1 MDTYIS
7 SRQGFTIVEL
17 LIVIV
22 VVAVLATVSV
32 SAFNGTQQRA
42 RDTQRVQDMQTI
54 VKALELY
61 KTQHGSYPAASTGS
75 NTTNSWEVSSKNP
88 SQFLSA
94 LKTSGVLSSAVPVDP
109 TNTVDNFEYRY
120 YRYLAGTN
128 GCDAARGQYYV
139 LVARKAETTSDKMPT
154 SPGFSCTNTTS
165 GVSRNWSND
174 GAWVTG
180 AFTNG

>member
-22 VVAVLATVSV
+22 VVAVLAAVSV
-32 SAFNGTQQRA
+32 SAFSGTQQRA
-42 RDTQRVQDMQTI
+42 RDAQRTQDMQAI

-61 KTQHGSYPAASTGS
+61 KIHTGSYPTTSTGS
-75 NTTNSWEVSSKNP
+75 NTTTGWEVSSKSPNL
-88 SQFLSA
+88 FLSA

-109 TNTVDNFEYRY
+109 TNTVDGFEYRY
-120 YRYLAGTN
+120 YRYLAGSN
-128 GCDAARGQYYV
+128 GCPASRGAYYV
-139 LVARKAETTSDKMPT
+139 LMAKKVETTATQLST
-154 SPGFSCTNTTS
+154 SPGFKCGTPT
-165 GVSRNWSND
+165 VRDWSTE
-174 GAWVTG
+174 GGWVTG